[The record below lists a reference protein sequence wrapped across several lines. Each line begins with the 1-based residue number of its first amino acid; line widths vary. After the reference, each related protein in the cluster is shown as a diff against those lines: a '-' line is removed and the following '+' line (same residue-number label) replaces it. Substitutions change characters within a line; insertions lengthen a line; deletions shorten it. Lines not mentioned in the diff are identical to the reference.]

1 MRGMAAGTE
10 VAGMLLAKSTD
21 PAAGIMAMEST
32 ALVSSIMTVSAAI
45 GSIITRTGQST
56 MNGTGT
62 ANSNDT
68 PIPHVDVYTYA
79 NVEKATADCLIM
91 VPPGTF
97 PTYPYVFKHIY
108 R

>member
-62 ANSNDT
+62 EISNNT
-68 PIPHVDVYTYA
+68 MCIPNIYIDRII
-79 NVEKATADCLIM
+79 LR
-91 VPPGTF
+91 VPF
-97 PTYPYVFKHIY
+97 NLFYKVLDI
-108 R
+108 